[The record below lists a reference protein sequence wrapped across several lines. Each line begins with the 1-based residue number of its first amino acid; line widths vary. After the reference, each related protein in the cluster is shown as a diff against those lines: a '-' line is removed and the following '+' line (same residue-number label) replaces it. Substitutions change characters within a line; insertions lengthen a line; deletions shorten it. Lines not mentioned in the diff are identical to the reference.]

1 MDGKEMGEPPACY
14 GSGYDPTCAA
24 CELCPWKDMCES
36 FYEDMCEC
44 DEEMLEYDEE
54 FLPEEWDY

>member
-1 MDGKEMGEPPACY
+1 MGEPPACY